1 MGASVL
7 SYAVYATVVAMRKT
21 MQYRMYPTASQQ
33 HLLDETL
40 DTYRLVYDQTLA
52 HRSVGTTAG
61 HALAV

>member
-21 MQYRMYPTASQQ
+21 MQYRMYPTAPQQ

-40 DTYRLVYDQTLA
+40 DTCSLVYN
-52 HRSVGTTAG
+52 HMEP
-61 HALAV
+61 AVICTFSERAEG

>member
-21 MQYRMYPTASQQ
+21 MQYRMYPTAPQH

-40 DTYRLVYDQTLA
+40 DTCRLVY
-52 HRSVGTTAG
+52 H
-61 HALAV
+61 HMEPAVICTFSERAEG